1 MADDKSVDDVIEVVI
16 PTLDN
21 GMAIVMLISGVVV
34 GAFLL
39 YLYTNYRSNLPP
51 KTESSS
57 ILDGAQNLL
66 PELLPS
72 LRGQSATQP
81 IDYSESAG

>member
-21 GMAIVMLISGVVV
+21 GMAVVMLISGVVV

-39 YLYTNYRSNLPP
+39 YLYTNYRNNLPP
-51 KTESSS
+51 KTESSNV
-57 ILDGAQNLL
+57 LDGVQNML

-72 LRGQSATQP
+72 LRGQTATQP
-81 IDYSESAG
+81 IDYSETVG